1 VVGFSINLTKRVNL
15 MAHSRSLLL
24 LLAVTLVS
32 GCASYRTS
40 SNIDGGTQ
48 PTNVQVRSIPIVE
61 SGTPFDRS
69 HRIIQKIEVSIKKL
83 TLFHADPTKAQAN
96 AELEKRASALGC
108 DAVLN
113 VQYQSGIG
121 LTTWGYID
129 AQGNCAKFQ

>member
-1 VVGFSINLTKRVNL
+1 
-15 MAHSRSLLL
+15 
-24 LLAVTLVS
+24 
-32 GCASYRTS
+32 
-40 SNIDGGTQ
+40 
-48 PTNVQVRSIPIVE
+48 VE